1 MSCVLSGQCQVRNVA
16 GETSLVAVNHRG
28 LLRQCRTDI
37 KRIVWAYVNPFLS
50 ELECVAHT
58 IYLCCVEVLVRG
70 SRTMHANVTVLIIAM
85 LQSQAT
91 VAN

>member
-1 MSCVLSGQCQVRNVA
+1 MTLVL
-16 GETSLVAVNHRG
+16 AVNHRG
-28 LLRQCRTDI
+28 LRRRRTDI

-50 ELECVAHT
+50 ELESVAHT

-70 SRTMHANVTVLIIAM
+70 SWTMHVNVTGLIIAM
-85 LQSQAT
+85 LQTQTT